1 MQRYHERCARRTSME
16 PLAETRV
23 GDTPAVLVT
32 ALKHID
38 RAESWT
44 VYRDREAER
53 RFVAIGPTGS
63 MTLRREQ
70 HNWVVADTAG
80 QIECLSP
87 SRAASL
93 VRSVRW

>member
-1 MQRYHERCARRTSME
+1 ME

-32 ALKHID
+32 ALQQVD
-38 RAESWT
+38 AAESWT
-44 VYRDREAER
+44 VYRDRDAER

-80 QIECLSP
+80 QIECPSP
-87 SRAASL
+87 SRAATF

>member
-1 MQRYHERCARRTSME
+1 ME

-80 QIECLSP
+80 QTECLSP